1 MVKLKFTEGF
11 FIGIA
16 LLYIFIRFKSIQK
29 PFTIFLVYAT
39 SLLFCKYVSLEIK
52 ILLK

>member
-29 PFTIFLVYAT
+29 TFYYIFSIRNFFVVL
-39 SLLFCKYVSLEIK
+39 
-52 ILLK
+52 